1 MNFELDTG
9 LQRFET
15 AGPHDRG
22 AQQLANVGHAAGPTG
37 GRFVGSQQLLKSLI
51 TGRIQIQT
59 FA

>member
-1 MNFELDTG
+1 MG

-15 AGPHDRG
+15 AGPHDRS
-22 AQQLANVGHAAGPTG
+22 AQQLANVGRAAGPTG

-51 TGRIQIQT
+51 TGHIQIQT